1 MSVNLRKRK
10 SPRTKVKAPQ
20 KAKRAKQPTILQLL
34 GRRQKQFVIWAGKSS
49 VEKLS
54 ERLRRF
60 LPNRELFWEAAQK
73 AGMSRQEYESRLL
86 NPNEI
91 RSRIGGINR
100 GARLVF
106 SAAGWKKPTIGDG
119 DSSSVARGVQWRMT
133 MAWTGLE
140 LLCDSLFRRINNCE
154 ADIVLEWCLLLGLEK
169 LAEEIRVPGGLKRS
183 AKIRN
188 LWKEEVEILEFL
200 GVRGGKPRRALDA
213 WWVKQTPITDH
224 VTALH
229 AARSI
234 RDITSHGLLSAHRVE
249 KFGLVSAGRNGA
261 TAPMERLVE
270 VMVIVARQTL
280 EKLLAT

>member
-1 MSVNLRKRK
+1 MPAKLRKRK
-10 SPRTKVKAPQ
+10 SPRTKIRAPQ
-20 KAKRAKQPTILQLL
+20 KAKRAKQPTPLQRL
-34 GRRQKQFVIWAGKSS
+34 GSLQKRFVIWAGKSS
-49 VEKLS
+49 IEKLS

-60 LPNRELFWEAAQK
+60 LPERELFWEAALK
-73 AGMSRQEYESRLL
+73 VGMSRQEYEARLL
-86 NPNEI
+86 NQSEI

-100 GARLVF
+100 GARLVL
-106 SAAGWKKPTIGDG
+106 SAAGWKKPAIGDG
-119 DSSSVARGVQWRMT
+119 DGSSVARGVQWRTT

-154 ADIVLEWCLLLGLEK
+154 ADVVLEWCQLLGLEK
-169 LAEEIRVPGGLKRS
+169 LGEEIRVPGGLRRS

-188 LWKEEVEILEFL
+188 LWQEEVEILEFL

-224 VTALH
+224 VAALH

-234 RDITSHGLLSAHRVE
+234 RDVTSHGLLSAHRVE
-249 KFGLVSAGRNGA
+249 KFGLVSTSRNGA
-261 TAPMERLVE
+261 TAPLDRLVE
-270 VMVIVARQTL
+270 VIVIVALQTL